1 MATRYSRNTNMDDDN
16 IVEGRMAGGYRE
28 EPELDEPDEE
38 VLEPVTKLVRK
49 MLRERE
55 KANQQLER
63 KLQKIVNRRNPTGSS
78 LKPRQGWLGKNKKD
92 LARVDTDRANED
104 LAVLIA
110 KAVANTGKLASYGHE
125 IATSAT
131 EYMYSQD
138 DELPEELQPYG
149 RAISKVLSELLAET
163 VVEGAT
169 MYPEISF
176 KEIAKLHRE

>member
-1 MATRYSRNTNMDDDN
+1 MPGKSNYDFDN
-16 IVEGRMAGGYRE
+16 VVEGKVAGRYRE
-28 EPELDEPDEE
+28 EPELDELDEE
-38 VLEPVTKLVRK
+38 VLEPITKLVRK
-49 MLRERE
+49 VLKERE

-63 KLQKIVNRRNPTGSS
+63 KLQKVMNRRNPTGSS

-92 LARVDTDRANED
+92 LARVDTDKGNED

-110 KAVANTGKLASYGHE
+110 KAIANTGKIATYGHE

-131 EYMYSQD
+131 EYMYGRD
-138 DELPEELQPYG
+138 DELPEELQGYG

-169 MYPEISF
+169 MYPELTY
-176 KEIAKLHRE
+176 KEIAKLYKE

>member
-1 MATRYSRNTNMDDDN
+1 MPGKSKYDFDN
-16 IVEGRMAGGYRE
+16 AVEGKIAGRYRE
-28 EPELDEPDEE
+28 EPELDELDEE

-49 MLRERE
+49 ILKERE

-63 KLQKIVNRRNPTGSS
+63 KLQKVMNRRNPTGSS
-78 LKPRQGWLGKNKKD
+78 LKPRQSWLGKNKKD
-92 LARVDTDRANED
+92 LARVDTDKGNED

-110 KAVANTGKLASYGHE
+110 KAIANTGKIAAYGHE

-138 DELPEELQPYG
+138 DELPDELQGYG
-149 RAISKVLSELLAET
+149 RVISKVLSELLAET

-169 MYPEISF
+169 MYPEITYR
-176 KEIAKLHRE
+176 EIAKLYKE